1 MISPHLTN
9 IMKEIKP
16 YTLSVFSENTVGIL
30 NLISIVYTRRSINV
44 ESISAS
50 TTAIPGITKTT
61 VLSYSDRETM
71 EKVVAQIEKAI
82 YVVKAYLFTD
92 DEIVHQ
98 EVALYKVPTVKLMD
112 EPELENII
120 RTHNARILEIT
131 HDYTVIE
138 KTGHTNET
146 EALFQE
152 LKKYDIRQFVR
163 SGRVCVTKDPVE
175 HVSVYLAEREKQ
187 HFDSKLKNNN

>member
-1 MISPHLTN
+1 MA
-9 IMKEIKP
+9 
-16 YTLSVFSENTVGIL
+16 VFSENTVGII
-30 NLISIVYTRRSINV
+30 NLISIVYTRRSINI

-50 TTAIPGITKTT
+50 PTAIPGVYKTT

-82 YVVKAYLFTD
+82 YVIKAYLFTD

-112 EPELENII
+112 EPELEHII
-120 RTHNARILEIT
+120 RKHNARILEIT
-131 HDYTVIE
+131 HDYTVLE
-138 KTGHTNET
+138 KTGHTDET
-146 EALFQE
+146 EVLFQE

-163 SGRVCVTKDPVE
+163 SGRVCVTKDPIE
-175 HVSVYLAEREKQ
+175 HVSVYLADRDKEYN
-187 HFDSKLKNNN
+187 KN

>member
-1 MISPHLTN
+1 
-9 IMKEIKP
+9 MKENIP
-16 YTLSVFSENTVGIL
+16 FTLAVFSENTVGII
-30 NLISIVYTRRSINV
+30 NLISIVYTRRSISI

-50 TTAIPGITKTT
+50 ATAIPGVYKTT
-61 VLSYSDRETM
+61 VLCHSDRETM

-82 YVVKAYLFTD
+82 YVIKAYLLTD

-112 EPELENII
+112 EPEFENIM
-120 RTHNARILEIT
+120 RRHNARILELT
-131 HDYTVIE
+131 HDYTVLE
-138 KTGHTNET
+138 KTGHRDET

-175 HVSVYLAEREKQ
+175 HVSVYLSQRDKKSNQ
-187 HFDSKLKNNN
+187 

>member
-1 MISPHLTN
+1 MIT
-9 IMKEIKP
+9 MKEIKP
-16 YTLSVFSENTVGIL
+16 YTLAVFSENTVGII
-30 NLISIVYTRRSINV
+30 NLISIVYTRRSISI

-50 TTAIPGITKTT
+50 TTAIPGVYKTT

-71 EKVVAQIEKAI
+71 EKVVSQIEKAI
-82 YVVKAYLFTD
+82 YVIKAYLFTD

-112 EPELENII
+112 EPELEHII
-120 RTHNARILEIT
+120 RKHNARILELT
-131 HDYTVIE
+131 HDFTILE
-138 KTGHTNET
+138 KTGHRDET
-146 EALFQE
+146 EELFQE

-175 HVSVYLAEREKQ
+175 HVSVYLAHRDKELNELNQTKQ
-187 HFDSKLKNNN
+187 

>member
-1 MISPHLTN
+1 
-9 IMKEIKP
+9 MKEIKP
-16 YTLSVFSENTVGIL
+16 FTLAVFSENTVGIL
-30 NLISIVYTRRSINV
+30 NLISIVFTRRSINI

-50 TTAIPGITKTT
+50 STAIPGIYKTT
-61 VLSYSDRETM
+61 VFSYCDRETM
-71 EKVVAQIEKAI
+71 EKIVAQIEKAI

-120 RTHNARILEIT
+120 RRNNARILEIT

-138 KTGHTNET
+138 KTGHNDET
-146 EALFQE
+146 ESLFEE

-175 HVSVYLAEREKQ
+175 HVSVYLAARDKKE
-187 HFDSKLKNNN
+187 NI

>member
-1 MISPHLTN
+1 
-9 IMKEIKP
+9 MKEIKP
-16 YTLSVFSENTVGIL
+16 YTLAIFSENTVGIL
-30 NLISIVYTRRSINV
+30 NLISIVYTRRSINI

-71 EKVVAQIEKAI
+71 EKVIAQIEKAI
-82 YVVKAYLFTD
+82 YVVKAFLFTD

-120 RTHNARILEIT
+120 RKHNARILEIT

-138 KTGHTNET
+138 KTGHTEET

-152 LKKYDIRQFVR
+152 LKHYDIRQFVR

-175 HVSVYLAEREKQ
+175 HVSVYLALRDKELSE
-187 HFDSKLKNNN
+187 SKRQG

>member
-1 MISPHLTN
+1 
-9 IMKEIKP
+9 MKEIKP
-16 YTLSVFSENTVGIL
+16 YTLAVFSENTVGII
-30 NLISIVYTRRSINV
+30 NLISIVYTRRSISV

-50 TTAIPGITKTT
+50 PTAIPGIYKTT

-98 EVALYKVPTVKLMD
+98 EVALYKVPTDKLMD

-120 RTHNARILEIT
+120 RKHNARILEIT
-131 HDYTVIE
+131 HDFTVIE
-138 KTGHTNET
+138 KTGHTDET

-152 LKKYDIRQFVR
+152 LKNYGIRQFVR
-163 SGRVCVTKDPVE
+163 SGRVCVTKDPIE
-175 HVSVYLAEREKQ
+175 HVSVFLKERERQ
-187 HFDSKLKNNN
+187 HREISNKES

>member
-1 MISPHLTN
+1 
-9 IMKEIKP
+9 MKEIKP
-16 YTLSVFSENTVGIL
+16 FTLSVFSENTVGII

-50 TTAIPGITKTT
+50 PTAIPGIYKTT
-61 VLSYSDRETM
+61 VVSYSDRETM

-120 RTHNARILEIT
+120 RKHNARILEIT
-131 HDYTVIE
+131 HDYTVLE
-138 KTGHTNET
+138 KTGHTDET

-175 HVSVYLAEREKQ
+175 HVSVYLSQREQ
-187 HFDSKLKNNN
+187 EAQAAKNG

>member
-1 MISPHLTN
+1 
-9 IMKEIKP
+9 MKEIKP
-16 YTLSVFSENTVGIL
+16 YTLAIFSENTVGIL

-61 VLSYSDRETM
+61 VFSYSDRETM

-98 EVALYKVPTVKLMD
+98 EVALYKVPTLKLMD
-112 EPELENII
+112 EPRLEEII
-120 RTHNARILEIT
+120 RKHNARILEIT
-131 HDYTVIE
+131 HDFTVIE
-138 KTGHTNET
+138 KTGHTDET
-146 EALFQE
+146 EALFLE
-152 LKKYDIRQFVR
+152 LKNYDLRQFVR

-175 HVSVYLAEREKQ
+175 HVSVYLAARDKN
-187 HFDSKLKNNN
+187 KLN

>member
-1 MISPHLTN
+1 
-9 IMKEIKP
+9 MKEIKP

>member
-1 MISPHLTN
+1 
-9 IMKEIKP
+9 MKEIKP
-16 YTLSVFSENTVGIL
+16 YTLAVFSENTVGIL
-30 NLISIVYTRRSINV
+30 NLISVVYTRRAINV

-50 TTAIPGITKTT
+50 TTVLPGIIKTT

-82 YVVKAYLFTD
+82 FVVKAYLFTD
-92 DEIVHQ
+92 DEIIHQ

-112 EPELENII
+112 EPELEQII
-120 RTHNARILEIT
+120 RKHNARILDIT

-138 KTGHTNET
+138 KTGQQNET
-146 EALFQE
+146 EALFEE

-175 HVSVYLAEREKQ
+175 HVAVYLAQRDK
-187 HFDSKLKNNN
+187 KA